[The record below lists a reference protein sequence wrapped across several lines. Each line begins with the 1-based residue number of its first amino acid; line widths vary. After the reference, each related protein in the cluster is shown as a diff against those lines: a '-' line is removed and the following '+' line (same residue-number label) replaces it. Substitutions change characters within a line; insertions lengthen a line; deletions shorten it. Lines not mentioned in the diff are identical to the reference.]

1 MRIKIIVASVL
12 FAVCGSSA
20 LAEAVPT
27 PSVPLQSSASASPP
41 LRGVEEEVWHA
52 VQDWAAAWS
61 ARDAYSFL
69 AFYSKDFRPDDGSTF
84 ADWSARRRVYFR
96 QIKLVEVMVAF
107 PAIHLL
113 DDKHAKVRFTQSVR
127 MGQNQALDE
136 KTMSLSKM
144 GGLWM
149 ITEEQS
155 LSSRIDPIAD
165 TKVAELPK
173 SAPIIA
179 PAAVSTS
186 MLNSNSEEEVWGVVQ
201 AWVKAWT
208 AKDAAAFIGYYG
220 TRFRPNDGTSFDA
233 WQKRR
238 RDYFAK
244 VKSINVDLTEQT
256 IEFKGPGRADV
267 RFTQA
272 FQSDVFKETS
282 RKMLTLERMGAAW
295 KIVAE
300 QADPR
305 LAEYQLAKIEIAK
318 AEAAKAEAAKAEAA
332 KAEAAKAEAAK
343 AEAAK
348 AEAAKAEAAKAEAA
362 KVEAAKAEAA
372 KVEAANAEAANVQS
386 IRTVDSASVG
396 LEIWAAVQ
404 AWSHAWSSRD
414 ADAFIAHY
422 GATFA
427 PEDGSA
433 KAAWEQRRRE
443 YFKRVK
449 YIEVGIEN
457 PVINLKDE
465 THAEVKFAQSFRSDV
480 YRENAREKSLI
491 MEKVSGQWM
500 IMAEQSGVAA
510 SRLPEA
516 AQADAAKAKAVAD
529 SQAAK
534 ANAEAARIE
543 VAKAEAVKAEA
554 AKAKAD
560 AEKARLEA
568 ARVKAEADAAK
579 AETARAEASK
589 AKADA
594 AKAKAEA
601 DSQAAKANAEAARIE
616 VAKAEAVKA
625 EAAKAKA
632 DAAKAKL
639 DAAKAKADA
648 DAEVARAK
656 VEVAKAEQARVEAAK
671 AEATKAKAEAA
682 RAKAEADAE
691 AARSK
696 AAEAKA
702 AAQAAEVAKSDP
714 QVVALTQSVTDF
726 VTTWAKVWA
735 ARDIAGYLACY
746 GESFQ
751 PAGGE
756 DLAAWEAQ
764 RRARVGKAKAIEV
777 AVEGL
782 RVEALDESH
791 AKAQFTQ
798 RYRSDNYRDVV
809 SKTLMLEKTAQ
820 GWRIVREE
828 AGAVSKSTTARH

>member
-12 FAVCGSSA
+12 FAACGGSA
-20 LAEAVPT
+20 LAEVVPT
-27 PSVPLQSSASASPP
+27 LSEPLQSSVSASPP

-84 ADWSARRRVYFR
+84 VDWSARRRVYFR

-107 PAIHLL
+107 PAIHIL

-127 MGQNQALDE
+127 TGQIQALDE
-136 KTMSLSKM
+136 KTMSLSKV

-165 TKVAELPK
+165 TKVAQLP
-173 SAPIIA
+173 APVLAATPA
-179 PAAVSTS
+179 PT
-186 MLNSNSEEEVWGVVQ
+186 LDDNSEEEVWGVVQ

-256 IEFKGPGRADV
+256 IEFKGAGRADV

-282 RKMLTLERMGAAW
+282 RKMLTLERVGAAW

-305 LAEYQLAKIEIAK
+305 LAEYQLAKIEVAK

-332 KAEAAKAEAAK
+332 KAEAAK
-343 AEAAK
+343 
-348 AEAAKAEAAKAEAA
+348 
-362 KVEAAKAEAA
+362 
-372 KVEAANAEAANVQS
+372 AEAANVQS

-433 KAAWEQRRRE
+433 KAAWEERRRE

-480 YRENAREKSLI
+480 YRENAREKSLTL
-491 MEKVSGQWM
+491 EKVSGQWM

-516 AQADAAKAKAVAD
+516 AQSDAAKAKA
-529 SQAAK
+529 
-534 ANAEAARIE
+534 E
-543 VAKAEAVKAEA
+543 
-554 AKAKAD
+554 
-560 AEKARLEA
+560 AEKAKVEA

-714 QVVALTQSVTDF
+714 QVVALTQSVTEF

-735 ARDIAGYLACY
+735 ARDIAAYLACY